1 MKKIGNLDKLMSDIG
16 ALIAPA
22 IREDEFT
29 VADFRTKFKIPD
41 RTARSLLESQK
52 DSGILKSRK
61 VLINGKYCNAYS
73 DGKSK
78 P

>member
-16 ALIAPA
+16 ALIAPT

-29 VADFRTKFKIPD
+29 IVDFRTKFQIPD
-41 RTARSLLESQK
+41 RTARSLLQAQV
-52 DSGILKSRK
+52 DSGVLKLRK
-61 VLINGKYCNAYS
+61 VLIRGKYVNAYS

>member
-1 MKKIGNLDKLMSDIG
+1 MKKIGNLDKLMSDISS
-16 ALIAPA
+16 LIAPT

-29 VADFRTKFKIPD
+29 VADFRSKFKIPE

-61 VLINGKYCNAYS
+61 VLVNGKYCNAYS
-73 DGKSK
+73 DGKK
-78 P
+78 